1 MLTAAVTSYSNRM
14 NGASGSETTRARR
27 NRTPR
32 AVLERTIADHSG
44 FACSGRS
51 LPACQSRNRWS
62 SGVYAS
68 RISRCT
74 AELTVAAIS
83 SPNGGTLA
91 IERLQD
97 HGPHP
102 RGEPDH
108 RLVVRDRAVPCD
120 LRQDPR
126 VGDRPTLEKEITSLL
141 LDENRRTVIP
151 RSIRV
156 DRDEH

>member
-32 AVLERTIADHSG
+32 AVWERTTADHSG

-51 LPACQSRNRWS
+51 LRACQSRNRWS

-74 AELTVAAIS
+74 ADVVVAAIS

-91 IERLQD
+91 IKRLQD
-97 HGPHP
+97 HRPHP
-102 RGEPDH
+102 RLEPDH
-108 RLVVRDRAVPCD
+108 RLVVRYRAVPCD
-120 LRQDPR
+120 IRQGLR
-126 VGDRPTLEKEITSLL
+126 VGDRPVLEEEITSLL
-141 LDENRRTVIP
+141 LGENRWTVVP
-151 RSIRV
+151 RSIQV
-156 DRDEH
+156 DCHED